1 MKIMKKQSIY
11 ALMSAIAL
19 AGTIGLASCTS
30 SEDAAENNPGYN
42 SETNEVPVN
51 FVFNVSTGNTPAS
64 TRMSQANVQ
73 ATSSDVFRGMEETSL
88 MSFKLNA
95 DDKHVASPQTA
106 DKLYGLGSILGNND
120 IGPDSKNKSHR
131 ILELSVPVGTNA
143 LVFYGKAKKD
153 LNSDDTQ
160 GKISSNLS
168 SNLSDISFSLCPRI
182 PEGESTSEYNT
193 TTFTNYQNILLAII
207 NTVVQSSFT
216 GNISFGSSVISVTD
230 AITWEMYGTAKDAED
245 HKILKEKKSTGSIS
259 GGDDDPFDHNHLI
272 CGLGEILSSAF
283 VNFNKFYDT
292 ETTTDLRAGSGT
304 AVQKMLVDLYTVV
317 NAVANATPTNQEEAV
332 AQAVG
337 KKIRTNLEKALASGG
352 GKFQDISVI
361 TDNDH
366 LNLSYGIPTGN
377 NDLTKFPSVFGVP
390 EGTAVLKYDLA
401 TNTYSY
407 RTTIP
412 TYNMGGGDSFNL
424 SRYMYPA
431 ELCYFGNSPIR
442 KSAVEVEAENW
453 PEGTTAWDKDE
464 SWTNWTTGHVESSTR
479 EVAMRYNIN
488 YGTSLLKTQVKYGA
502 ATLQDNKKAI
512 QEARTGSI
520 EENQTFDVHTEASTK
535 PFTLTGVIIGGQNPT
550 VGWNYL
556 AKSGTANTMIYDR
569 DIKDAQSA
577 IPFYTDGG
585 AKTDPVYTLVWDN
598 WDSSK
603 DGGNQYPIYVA
614 LEFKNNSGR
623 SFWGETNL
631 IPDGG
636 TFYIAGKLDPDY
648 ASPSTLTSLG
658 NKTAEQY
665 KTDKSLGITWPT
677 KYALP
682 PYAEDGST
690 KQQRRV
696 FIQDYMTEAVFVIG
710 ETSLQKAM
718 IAVPDLRAS
727 QLSLGLSVELEW
739 QTGLK
744 FDDVVLGK

>member
-1 MKIMKKQSIY
+1 MKKNSIY

-19 AGTIGLASCTS
+19 SGAIGFSSCS
-30 SEDAAENNPGYN
+30 STEDQAEVNPGYN

-88 MSFKLNA
+88 MSFKLNT
-95 DDKHVASPQTA
+95 DDKHVASPQVA

-120 IGPDSKNKSHR
+120 IGPDSKDKSHR

-182 PEGESTSEYNT
+182 PEGESTSEYNL

-207 NTVVQSSFT
+207 NTVVKSSFS
-216 GNISFGSSVISVTD
+216 GNITYGSSTISITD

-245 HKILKEKKSTGSIS
+245 HKILKEKKSTGSIND
-259 GGDDDPFDHNHLI
+259 GDDDPFDNTKLI

-292 ETTTDLRAGSGT
+292 TNTTDLRAGSGT

-317 NAVANATPTNQEEAV
+317 DAVANATPTNNEEAV

-352 GKFQDISVI
+352 GKFLNISVI

-377 NDLTKFPSVFGVP
+377 DDLTRFPSVFGVP
-390 EGTAVLKYDLA
+390 EGTAVLQYNLA

-412 TYNMGGGDSFNL
+412 TYNMGGGDSFDL

-442 KSAVEVEAENW
+442 KSAVEVEAESW
-453 PEGTTAWDKDE
+453 PEGTTAWDKEE
-464 SWTNWTTGHVESSTR
+464 SWTNWTDGHVESSTR

-502 ATLQDNKKAI
+502 ATLQDNKHAI
-512 QEARTGSI
+512 QLERTGSE

-569 DIKDAQSA
+569 DLKEAQSA
-577 IPFYTDGG
+577 IPFYTAGG
-585 AKTDPVYTLVWDN
+585 SKTDPVYTLVWDN

-603 DGGNQYPIYVA
+603 DGKDQYPIYVA

-636 TFYIAGKLDPDY
+636 TFYIAGKLDPD
-648 ASPSTLTSLG
+648 ALPNATG
-658 NKTAEQY
+658 EQIN
-665 KTDKSLGITWPT
+665 DKSYGITWPT

-682 PYAEDGST
+682 PYNTDGST

-739 QTGLK
+739 QTGLT
-744 FDDVVLGK
+744 FDNVVLGE

>member
-1 MKIMKKQSIY
+1 MKKNSIY
-11 ALMSAIAL
+11 ALMGAIAL
-19 AGTIGLASCTS
+19 TGSVGLVSCTS

-73 ATSSDVFRGMEETSL
+73 ATSTDVFRGMEETSL
-88 MSFKLNA
+88 MSFKLN
-95 DDKHVASPQTA
+95 DDNKHVASPQTA
-106 DKLYGLGSILGNND
+106 DKLYGLGSILGNSD

-182 PEGESTSEYNT
+182 PEGVSTSEYNT

-216 GNISFGSSVISVTD
+216 GNIPFGSSVISITN

-259 GGDDDPFDHNHLI
+259 GGDDDPFDPTHLI

-352 GKFQDISVI
+352 GKFLNISVI

-377 NDLTKFPSVFGVP
+377 DDLTKFPAVFGVP

-442 KSAVEVEAENW
+442 KSAVEVEAGQW
-453 PEGTTAWDKDE
+453 PEGTTNWDNEE
-464 SWTNWTTGHVESSTR
+464 SWTGWTTGHVESSTR

-512 QEARTGSI
+512 QLERTGSD

-598 WDSSK
+598 WDSSI
-603 DGGNQYPIYVA
+603 DGRDQYPIYVA

-648 ASPSTLTSLG
+648 ASSSTLTSLG
-658 NKTAEQY
+658 KTAVEY

-682 PYAEDGST
+682 PYDANGNT

>member
-1 MKIMKKQSIY
+1 MKIMKKNSIY

-19 AGTIGLASCTS
+19 TGTIGFSSCS
-30 SEDAAENNPGYN
+30 STEDQAEVNPGYN

-120 IGPDSKNKSHR
+120 IGPDSKEKSHR

-182 PEGESTSEYNT
+182 PDGVSTSEYNT

-207 NTVVQSSFT
+207 NTVVQSSFSGT
-216 GNISFGSSVISVTD
+216 IQDSGITIDD
-230 AITWEMYGTAKDAED
+230 AITWEMYGTAKDAQNN
-245 HKILKEKKSTGSIS
+245 KILKEKKSTGSIS
-259 GGDDDPFDHNHLI
+259 DGDDDPFNHNHLI

-292 ETTTDLRAGSGT
+292 ATTTDLRAGSGT

-317 NAVANATPTNQEEAV
+317 NAVAKAIPTNDEEAV

-352 GKFQDISVI
+352 GKFLNISEI
-361 TDNDH
+361 KDNEH
-366 LNLSYGIPTGN
+366 LNLSFGIPTGN

-390 EGTAVLKYDLA
+390 EGTAVLQYDLA

-412 TYNMGGGDSFNL
+412 TYNMGGGDSFDL

-442 KSAVEVEAENW
+442 KSAVEVNAENW
-453 PEGTTAWDKDE
+453 PEGTTAWDKEE

-502 ATLQDNKKAI
+502 ATLQDNKHAI
-512 QEARTGSI
+512 QLERTGSE

-569 DIKDAQSA
+569 DLKEAQSA
-577 IPFYTDGG
+577 IPFYTAGG
-585 AKTDPVYTLVWDN
+585 SKTDPVYTLVWDN

-603 DGGNQYPIYVA
+603 DGKDQYPIYVA

-648 ASPSTLTSLG
+648 ASESTLNSLS
-658 NKTAEQY
+658 KTAVEY
-665 KTDKSLGITWPT
+665 KADKSLGITWPT

-682 PYAEDGST
+682 PYDANGNT

-744 FDDVVLGK
+744 FDNVVLGE

>member
-1 MKIMKKQSIY
+1 MKKNSIY

-19 AGTIGLASCTS
+19 SGAIGFSSCS
-30 SEDAAENNPGYN
+30 STEDQAEVNPGYN

-106 DKLYGLGSILGNND
+106 NKLYGLGSILGNND

-207 NTVVQSSFT
+207 NSVVKSSIS
-216 GNISFGSSVISVTD
+216 GNISYGGSQISITD
-230 AITWEMYGTAKDAED
+230 AITWEMYGTAKDAQNN
-245 HKILKEKKSTGSIS
+245 KILKEKKSTGSIVD
-259 GGDDDPFDHNHLI
+259 GDDDPFDHDQLI

-292 ETTTDLRAGSGT
+292 ATTTDLRAGSGT

-337 KKIRTNLEKALASGG
+337 KNIRTNLEKALASGG
-352 GKFQDISVI
+352 GKFRDISVI

-390 EGTAVLKYDLA
+390 EGTAVLQYDLA

-412 TYNMGGGDSFNL
+412 TYNMGGGDSFDL

-442 KSAVEVEAENW
+442 KSAVEVDAENW
-453 PEGTTAWDKDE
+453 PQGTTAWDKEE

-520 EENQTFDVHTEASTK
+520 EDNQTFDVHTEASTK

-577 IPFYTDGG
+577 IPFYTEGG

-603 DGGNQYPIYVA
+603 DGDAQYPIYVA

-636 TFYIAGKLDPDY
+636 TFYIAGKLDPD
-648 ASPSTLTSLG
+648 ALPNATE
-658 NKTAEQY
+658 EQIN
-665 KTDKSLGITWPT
+665 DKSYGITWPT

-682 PYAEDGST
+682 PYNADGST
-690 KQQRRV
+690 NQQRRV

-739 QTGLK
+739 QTGLT
-744 FDDVVLGK
+744 FDNVVLGE

>member
-1 MKIMKKQSIY
+1 MKKQSIY

-19 AGTIGLASCTS
+19 TGAVGLASCTS

-73 ATSSDVFRGMEETSL
+73 ATSTDVFRGMEETSL
-88 MSFKLNA
+88 MSFKLN
-95 DDKHVASPQTA
+95 DDNKHVASPQTA
-106 DKLYGLGSILGNND
+106 NKLYGLGSILGNSD

-182 PEGESTSEYNT
+182 PAGESTTEYNT
-193 TTFTNYQNILLAII
+193 TTFTNYQNILLEII
-207 NTVVQSSFT
+207 NTVVKSSFS
-216 GNISFGSSVISVTD
+216 GNITYGNSTISITD
-230 AITWEMYGTAKDAED
+230 AITWEMYGTTEDAEN
-245 HKILKEKKSTGSIS
+245 HNKILKEKKSTGSIND
-259 GGDDDPFDHNHLI
+259 GDDDPFDHNHLI

-317 NAVANATPTNQEEAV
+317 NAVANATPSNQEEAV

-352 GKFQDISVI
+352 GKFLDISVI

-366 LNLSYGIPTGN
+366 LNLSHGIPTGN

-390 EGTAVLKYDLA
+390 EGTAVLQYDLA

-407 RTTIP
+407 RKTIP
-412 TYNMGGGDSFNL
+412 TYNMGGGDSFDL

-453 PEGTTAWDKDE
+453 PEGTTAWDKEE
-464 SWTNWTTGHVESSTR
+464 SWTNWNIGHVESSTR

-512 QEARTGSI
+512 QLERTGSD

-603 DGGNQYPIYVA
+603 DGGAQYPIYVA

-636 TFYIAGKLDPDY
+636 TFYIAGKLDPD
-648 ASPSTLTSLG
+648 ALPNATE
-658 NKTAEQY
+658 EQIN
-665 KTDKSLGITWPT
+665 DKSYGITWPT

-682 PYAEDGST
+682 PYNTDGST

-739 QTGLK
+739 QTGLT
-744 FDDVVLGK
+744 FDNVVLGE